1 MKIFLISD
9 SHDTLVGMRLA
20 GIKGVLVSSKE
31 EGEVEFKRAIKD
43 KEIGIIV
50 LTERLAS
57 KIRHLVNEVKINQEM
72 PLIIEIPNRQG
83 SIRDDDYLVKYIK
96 ESVGIKI

>member
-31 EGEVEFKRAIKD
+31 EAEAELKKIIKD

-57 KIRHLVNEVKINQEM
+57 KLRHTINEIKVNQEL

-83 SIRDDDYLVKYIK
+83 STRNDDYLVKYIK